1 MHTKAEAVEARRART
16 FEELKAAINAS
27 FSGLSRQL
35 QAIARFVLDH
45 PNLVALETT
54 ATLARRAQVQPSA
67 LVRFAQALGYDGFS
81 AMQQVFRSR
90 LVLQFDTMQ
99 DRLVT
104 LGTLHVGGR
113 TPSIADETI
122 NEAQASLERLRSGID
137 QEVLQR
143 ATSHLADADHVYVL
157 GQGKSYPVAFYLH
170 FALLRLK
177 RPSTLLSGTG
187 GSIAQQAA
195 LIAKN
200 DALVAISVRPYTPL
214 VIETARARH
223 RTGSP
228 VIAIT
233 DSSLSPLWPAATVA
247 FEVIERDSQV
257 YQSMIA
263 PMCLAQVLALNLGYR
278 LMREERKR
286 RGKATR

>member
-1 MHTKAEAVEARRART
+1 MPTSVEARSMQN
-16 FEELKAAINAS
+16 FEELKGAINAQ
-27 FSGLSRQL
+27 FAGLSRQL

-67 LVRFAQALGYDGFS
+67 LVRFAQALGFAGFS

-90 LVLQFDTMQ
+90 LVLQFDSMQ
-99 DRLVT
+99 DRLKT
-104 LGTLHVGGR
+104 LGPLNVDGAGR
-113 TPSIADETI
+113 KLSIADETI
-122 NEAQASLERLRSGID
+122 DDAQASLERLRASID
-137 QEVLQR
+137 QESLHR
-143 ATSHLADADHVYVL
+143 ATSHLADANHVYVV

-195 LIAKN
+195 LIEKR
-200 DALVAISVRPYTPL
+200 DTLVAVSVRPYTPL
-214 VIETARARH
+214 VIETARSLNRS
-223 RTGSP
+223 GSA

-233 DSSLSPLWPAATVA
+233 DSSLSPLWAAATVA
-247 FEVIERDSQV
+247 FEVIEHDSQV

-278 LMREERKR
+278 LMQEEKVKKPARSKR
-286 RGKATR
+286 